1 MAYDLLTRKTTSANY
16 ALPAHDDGP
25 ILSGSAK
32 LACAVGLAVLLSQI
46 ARRTAERTSARL
58 HAYEPGLD
66 ETQESPA
73 ISDRDLVYGKD
84 R

>member
-1 MAYDLLTRKTTSANY
+1 MAYDLLTRKTTSTNY
-16 ALPAHDDGP
+16 ALPAQDGGP
-25 ILSGSAK
+25 ILSGPAK
-32 LACAVGLAVLLSQI
+32 LACAIGLAVLLSQI
-46 ARRTAERTSARL
+46 ARRAAERTSARL